1 MMIII
6 TANMRIIRF
15 IMPAH
20 VAISFPTQI
29 HFAERELLSKRRSV
43 TRP

>member
-20 VAISFPTQI
+20 FAISLPTQI
-29 HFAERELLSKRRSV
+29 HIAERELLSKRDSV